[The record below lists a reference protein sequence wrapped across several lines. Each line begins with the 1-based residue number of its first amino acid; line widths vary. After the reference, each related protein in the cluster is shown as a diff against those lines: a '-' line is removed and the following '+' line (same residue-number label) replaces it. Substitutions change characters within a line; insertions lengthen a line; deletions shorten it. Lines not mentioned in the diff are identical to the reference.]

1 MVDITLFG
9 ATGFTGGLTA
19 DYLAVH
25 LPADASW
32 AIAGRSRTKLVAVAN
47 RIAATGRAVPE
58 IVVADGADAAQM
70 AAMAQNTRVLIST
83 VGPYLRYGEPAV
95 KAAVE
100 AGIAYVDL
108 CGEPQFVDLMWL
120 KYHQTAE
127 KTGAKLVHAC
137 GFDSVPYDLG
147 VLATVNELPD
157 DTAINVKGYIR
168 AKASFSGGTF
178 ASAVNQFG
186 QFRAAKAAA
195 KQRRASEGRPA
206 DRRVRGG
213 GEFGRAAE
221 PVEGFGVPLP
231 TIDPQIVLRS
241 ARALTGYGP
250 EFTYEHLAHFKTV
263 HMMALA
269 APVVG
274 AVAVGSQ
281 VPVLKSLL
289 LKVKPAGEGPSE
301 TERAKSWFKLTM
313 LGVGG
318 DKRVLTT
325 VTGGDPGYTETA
337 KMLAESAMCL
347 AFDDLP
353 EVAGQTTTAV
363 AMGMV
368 LIDRLKRAGI
378 EFETTEL

>member
-32 AIAGRSRTKLVAVAN
+32 AIAGRSRSKLEAIAE
-47 RIAATGRAVPE
+47 RIKATGRSVPE
-58 IVVADGADAAQM
+58 LVVANGEDAESMAQ
-70 AAMAQNTRVLIST
+70 MAQNTRVLITT
-83 VGPYLRYGEPAV
+83 VGPYLRYGEAAA
-95 KAAVE
+95 KAAAE

-120 KYHQTAE
+120 RYQATATE
-127 KTGAKLVHAC
+127 TGAKLVHAC
-137 GFDSVPYDLG
+137 GFDSIPYDLG
-147 VLATVNELPD
+147 VLATVNALPD
-157 DTAINVKGYIR
+157 DVPLTVKGYIR

-178 ASAVNQFG
+178 ASAVNQFS
-186 QFRAAKAAA
+186 QFRSAKAAA
-195 KQRRASEGRPA
+195 KQRRATEGRPTG
-206 DRRVRGG
+206 RRVRGG
-213 GEFGRAAE
+213 GGFGRAAA

-241 ARALTGYGP
+241 ARALEGYGP
-250 EFTYEHLAHFKTV
+250 QFTYEHHAHFKTR

-274 AVAVGSQ
+274 TVAVASQ
-281 VPVLKSLL
+281 IPVLKSLL

-301 TERAKSWFKLTM
+301 TERSNSWFKLTL
-313 LGVGG
+313 LGEGG
-318 DKRVLTT
+318 GQRVVTT
-325 VTGGDPGYTETA
+325 VSGGDPGYTETA

-347 AFDDLP
+347 AFDELP
-353 EVAGQTTTAV
+353 DVSGQTTTAV
-363 AMGMV
+363 AMGTS
-368 LIDRLKRAGI
+368 LIDRLQRAGI
-378 EFETTEL
+378 AFDTHTV